1 MAQPSAPIL
10 CLSAVYM
17 GSRSMRVGIT
27 WLFLVG
33 FCAEETETFI
43 DLFDRMGVERLMDG
57 RLRAAGL
64 ISTIL

>member
-1 MAQPSAPIL
+1 
-10 CLSAVYM
+10 
-17 GSRSMRVGIT
+17 MRVGIT